1 MLYFYFTFPKGHA
14 NLKSRHIT
22 GVNKKNE
29 RSLIKMK
36 KVTVEIELYDDDMT
50 SEDVEKAILE
60 TGLASVD
67 CTYNIKEEE
76 Y

>member
-1 MLYFYFTFPKGHA
+1 VQKY
-14 NLKSRHIT
+14 
-22 GVNKKNE
+22 KKE
-29 RSLIKMK
+29 RRKRKMK

>member
-1 MLYFYFTFPKGHA
+1 MLYFYFTFPKGYA
-14 NLKSRHIT
+14 NRKLRHIT
-22 GVNKKNE
+22 GAKIQKE
-29 RSLIKMK
+29 RMKYKMK

-50 SEDVEKAILE
+50 TEDVEKAILE